1 MNLVETIRSDRT
13 WIWNAVELYN
23 LYNPENE
30 VFSSSWKDDRT
41 LIKHLLDY
49 FEGALV
55 SFHARGY
62 AKLIWFKNHT
72 RGVLRFAQTNSTE
85 DTIEHVARA

>member
-62 AKLIWFKNHT
+62 DWFALKIILEECWDLHKRT
-72 RGVLRFAQTNSTE
+72 QQKIL
-85 DTIEHVARA
+85 